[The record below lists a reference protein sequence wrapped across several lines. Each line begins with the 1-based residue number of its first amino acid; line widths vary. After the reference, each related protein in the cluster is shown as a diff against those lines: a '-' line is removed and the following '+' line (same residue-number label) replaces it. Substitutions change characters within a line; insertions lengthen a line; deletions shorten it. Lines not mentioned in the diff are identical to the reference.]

1 MEIITLFVG
10 QFLMIYVLGL
20 QSLMVRDNN
29 YIGAAIGSTLIGIS
43 QFYLTSLISDMGLE
57 SIGTMAWYVFVVAG
71 PLAIVT
77 SMKTHPFIAQLTKKK
92 NKKIN

>member
-1 MEIITLFVG
+1 MEIFILFVG

-43 QFYLTSLISDMGLE
+43 QFYLTSLISSMGLE
-57 SIGTMAWYVFVVAG
+57 SIGTVAWYVFVVAG
-71 PLAIVT
+71 PLAIVA
-77 SMKTHPFIAQLTKKK
+77 SMKTHPFIAQLTKRKD
-92 NKKIN
+92 KKIV

>member
-1 MEIITLFVG
+1 MEIFTLFVG

-43 QFYLTSLISDMGLE
+43 QFYLTSLIADMGLE
-57 SIGTMAWYVFVVAG
+57 SIGTIAWYVFIIAG

-92 NKKIN
+92 IKKAD